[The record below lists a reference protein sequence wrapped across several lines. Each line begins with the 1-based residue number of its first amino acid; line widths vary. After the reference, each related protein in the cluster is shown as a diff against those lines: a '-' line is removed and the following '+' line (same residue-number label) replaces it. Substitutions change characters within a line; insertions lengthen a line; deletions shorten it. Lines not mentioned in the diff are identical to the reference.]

1 MEEANGLLQYWEQI
15 LFFLCAVV
23 VSVRLQAE
31 VSSLRKD
38 VDRLSEDTKQQ
49 ADEIQQ
55 NFVSSVRTESAV
67 KETEK
72 KIVTLF
78 DLYNNLRD
86 QELQK

>member
-1 MEEANGLLQYWEQI
+1 MEEAYGLLQYWEQI
-15 LFFLCAVV
+15 LFFLGAVV